1 MTVTAGRFI
10 SGHHIT
16 APQESTMAS
25 EPEPKKPRDRTRMA
39 LVLVLAAIVVS
50 VGTIGYATYIGGR
63 AGGGTQRA
71 IINGDTVTLD
81 YIGMLP
87 DGRVFDTSILSVAK
101 DNANYTK
108 SLTFTLRSDDSYKP
122 LSMTAGNYGAGGTI
136 KGFALGV
143 LGMHVGDQKLI
154 EVPPEDGYPLLPDML
169 TTFNLTDH
177 IPITQVMTEDQFSST
192 FGVEPISMDVVT
204 HPFWQWNVLVTEVSG
219 GLVTIKSEPS
229 VGQSVYPY
237 GNPNSATAPGGW
249 EIKVIGY
256 DPTAD
261 GGIGSITIRNMVTA
275 ADVYNVK
282 GTDSSGNALIIW
294 SFDEMNQTFQVHRS
308 DSSIGYNAE
317 LAGRTLYFEVTVV
330 SVVPY
335 SG

>member
-1 MTVTAGRFI
+1 MIVNAGRFI
-10 SGHHIT
+10 SAHHIT

-25 EPEPKKPRDRTRMA
+25 EPEPKKPRDRTRML
-39 LVLVLAAIVVS
+39 LVLVVAAIVVS
-50 VGTIGYATYIGGR
+50 VGAIGYATYLSGR
-63 AGGGTQRA
+63 TGGGTQRA
-71 IINGDTVTLD
+71 IINGDTVTLN

-101 DNANYTK
+101 DDANYTK
-108 SLTFTLRSDDSYKP
+108 SLTFTLRSDDSYKAF
-122 LSMTAGNYGAGGTI
+122 SMTAGDYGLSGTI

-154 EVPPEDGYPLLPDML
+154 EVPPEDGYPLLPERL
-169 TTFNLTDH
+169 TTFNLTDYL
-177 IPITQVMTEDQFSST
+177 PITQVMTEDQFRSI
-192 FGVEPISMDVVT
+192 FGVEPISMDIVT
-204 HPFWQWNVLVTEVSG
+204 HPLWQWNVLVTEVSG
-219 GLVTIKSEPS
+219 GFVTIKSEPS
-229 VGQSVYPY
+229 VGESVYPY
-237 GNPNSATAPGGW
+237 GNPNSVTNPGGW
-249 EIKVIGY
+249 EIKVVGY

-261 GGIGSITIRNMVTA
+261 GGIGRITIRNMVTA
-275 ADVYNVK
+275 DDVYNVK

-294 SFDEMNQTFQVHRS
+294 SFDEANQTFQVHRS

-317 LAGRTLYFEVTVV
+317 VAGRTLYFEVTII